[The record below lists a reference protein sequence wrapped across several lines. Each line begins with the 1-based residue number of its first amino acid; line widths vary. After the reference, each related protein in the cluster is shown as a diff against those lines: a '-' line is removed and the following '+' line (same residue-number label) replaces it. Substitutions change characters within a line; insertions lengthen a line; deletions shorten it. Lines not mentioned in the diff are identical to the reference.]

1 LQKSTA
7 LINHFYEERIENTR
21 DLSYTLVGRKKA
33 GVRMRTIYD
42 IQQFLKSYGTII
54 YTGHRLSDLQLI
66 EDELKE
72 LYKSQLIEMREF
84 QIALLILRQEIAM
97 EKEKQ
102 EK

>member
-1 LQKSTA
+1 
-7 LINHFYEERIENTR
+7 
-21 DLSYTLVGRKKA
+21 
-33 GVRMRTIYD
+33 MRTIYD

-84 QIALLILRQEIAM
+84 QTALLILRQEIAM

>member
-1 LQKSTA
+1 
-7 LINHFYEERIENTR
+7 
-21 DLSYTLVGRKKA
+21 VGSKKA

-54 YTGHRLSDLQLI
+54 YTGHRLSDLQLM

-72 LYKSQLIEMREF
+72 FYRSQLVEMREF
-84 QIALLILRQEIAM
+84 QTALMILRQEIAM